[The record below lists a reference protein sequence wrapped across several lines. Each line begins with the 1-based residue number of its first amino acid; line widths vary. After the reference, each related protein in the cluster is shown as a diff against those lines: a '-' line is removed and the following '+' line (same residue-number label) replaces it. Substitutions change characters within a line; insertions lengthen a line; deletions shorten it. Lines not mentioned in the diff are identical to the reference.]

1 MTANTTLEHRW
12 LDELDRGSPSAFAAF
27 SLVYLRRLKIFEI
40 SAEFTGLFSFID
52 TFIIQGLVN
61 LDTMSSGTFDEAVYI
76 APGRAPS
83 IRSKT
88 LNQLL
93 YFYLP
98 SVRHLSLNVPE
109 LLEGLQFEWP
119 AKDSLPPTTKIESLN
134 LTFTF
139 LNENSL
145 AHLIEACPMLR
156 IPQYDL
162 WTTMDPMNDNERP
175 EEALVDLDV
184 LSRSL
189 SSSKSTLEVF
199 HLHIGKYSRR
209 SGVWNDYFDHIHGH
223 MSFHDY
229 TQLRTLH
236 VPLQALVGSREQ
248 PANLTSK
255 LPKSLTTLWI
265 NLDGFDFPEEDEPGT
280 MPMHSTEA
288 IISIVSDYLNQW
300 NLHTPLLKNL
310 KLLVYQVPYLV
321 WDQWDPDL
329 LSDILVPLGQEV
341 GVQVCVDVVQYRCMC
356 VDPGTFDL
364 ARQGPPYFS
373 QEVIDAHQMEEKGP
387 NSGSHYIPL
396 GVDLDQS

>member
-1 MTANTTLEHRW
+1 
-12 LDELDRGSPSAFAAF
+12 
-27 SLVYLRRLKIFEI
+27 
-40 SAEFTGLFSFID
+40 
-52 TFIIQGLVN
+52 
-61 LDTMSSGTFDEAVYI
+61 MSSGTFDEAVYI

-98 SVRHLSLNVPE
+98 GVRHLSLNVPK
-109 LLEGLQFEWP
+109 LLRGLQFEWP

-156 IPQYDL
+156 ILQYDL

-229 TQLRTLH
+229 PQLRTLH
-236 VPLQALVGSREQ
+236 VPLQALVGSQ
-248 PANLTSK
+248 
-255 LPKSLTTLWI
+255 
-265 NLDGFDFPEEDEPGT
+265 EDEPGT
-280 MPMHSTEA
+280 MPMYSTEA
-288 IISIVSDYLNQW
+288 IISIVTDYLNQW

-321 WDQWDPDL
+321 WDQWNPDL

-373 QEVIDAHQMEEKGP
+373 QEVIDAHRMEEKGP